1 MLFKLLDYMK
11 VQDSLRYPHRGV
23 VVDNAD
29 PLKLRRIKCV
39 VLTMFEDS
47 NSDVLP
53 WVYPQSPAGLG
64 NGPLLSEFVVP
75 EIGSEL
81 VITFPYRDIY
91 FPVYCGFWETGNI
104 IKTIWAAD
112 YPESYG
118 FVDSESLMVRV
129 NKTQQTAEVFHP
141 SEGLV
146 HMDQSGNLML
156 NIPGNFV
163 INVKGNFEVHADGEV
178 VEEAGGNIFRQGS
191 QIADNSDGK
200 ISLKAGGDL
209 VLEAGSN
216 NTRKSGGN
224 IVDQAGSNHVVS
236 ATISYTTASQIG
248 HNSGGGGSAGSPVAK
263 TDISGDI
270 SIVTDKAT
278 AIKSELQPPS

>member
-1 MLFKLLDYMK
+1 MK

-23 VVDNAD
+23 VVDNID

-39 VLTMFEDS
+39 VLTLFEETDT
-47 NSDVLP
+47 DALP

-75 EIGSEL
+75 EINSEL
-81 VITFPYRDIY
+81 IIIFPYKDIY

-104 IKTIWAAD
+104 VKSIWDAD

-129 NKTQQTAEVFHP
+129 NKTQQYAELFHP

-146 HMDQSGNLML
+146 RMDQSGNMML
-156 NIPGNFV
+156 NIPGNFI
-163 INVKGNFEVHADGEV
+163 INVKGNFEVHTDGKI
-178 VEEAGGNIFRQGS
+178 VEEASGNVFRQGA

-200 ISLKAGGDL
+200 ISQKAGGDL
-209 VLEAGSN
+209 VLEAGGN
-216 NTRKSGGN
+216 NTRKSSGN

-236 ATISYTTASQIG
+236 ATMSYTTASQIG
-248 HNSGGGGSAGSPVAK
+248 HNSGGSGSPGSVVAK
-263 TDISGDI
+263 SDISSDI
-270 SIVTDKAT
+270 QTVTDKA
-278 AIKSELQPPS
+278 AEIKEELQPPA